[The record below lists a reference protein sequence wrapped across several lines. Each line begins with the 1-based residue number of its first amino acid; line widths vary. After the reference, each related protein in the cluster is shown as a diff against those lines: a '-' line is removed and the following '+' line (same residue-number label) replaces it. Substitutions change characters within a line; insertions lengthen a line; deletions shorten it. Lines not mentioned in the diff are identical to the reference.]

1 MTSREAI
8 HNFISG
14 IFGTAVPSG
23 SVYSG
28 KSKPLLSYAA
38 YSAPLSPVFGAKA
51 EGFIDYYYI
60 DDWDS
65 GAAAENALAEFSR
78 QVGLDGKTIDFDESL
93 LHRPL
98 RRADADRRQHKLCH
112 RFPLGDIGVF

>member
-51 EGFIDYYYI
+51 EGFIDYY
-60 DDWDS
+60 
-65 GAAAENALAEFSR
+65 
-78 QVGLDGKTIDFDESL
+78 
-93 LHRPL
+93 
-98 RRADADRRQHKLCH
+98 
-112 RFPLGDIGVF
+112 